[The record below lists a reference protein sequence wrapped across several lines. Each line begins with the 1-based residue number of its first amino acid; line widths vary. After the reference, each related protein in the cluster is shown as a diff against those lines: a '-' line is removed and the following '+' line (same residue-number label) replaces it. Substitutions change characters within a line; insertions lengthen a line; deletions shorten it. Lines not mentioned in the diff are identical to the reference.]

1 VVAVVVFAWAA
12 MLLAVALLLDE
23 LLPPHPLATS
33 ASANAADAHRGT
45 GPTRKV
51 LISKVPLSC
60 EAKGPSPAMAAKLR
74 FIGWDARAA
83 AFLPGSLG
91 SSRRTSPTTTTILL
105 WQTVKD
111 PGTQMRANTLEKQDP
126 ARPIRVVTAEDSY
139 VVREF
144 LTTMLEAAP
153 EVELVAVCSNRN
165 ELDDAIASLHPDV
178 LITDIRMPPSGGEE
192 GISVAARLRECDPH
206 VGVVVLSQYAEPE
219 YALALLEGG
228 SGRRAYLLKE
238 RIRNREDLISAIQTV
253 ARGGSVIDPKIVD
266 VLIMARSRVNRSPLA
281 DLTPRELE
289 LLGEIATGKSNGAI
303 AESLVLTK
311 RAVEKHVNSIFLK
324 LGLPEDQD
332 VSRRVKA
339 TLIYLAE
346 ADV

>member
-1 VVAVVVFAWAA
+1 
-12 MLLAVALLLDE
+12 M
-23 LLPPHPLATS
+23 T
-33 ASANAADAHRGT
+33 
-45 GPTRKV
+45 
-51 LISKVPLSC
+51 
-60 EAKGPSPAMAAKLR
+60 
-74 FIGWDARAA
+74 
-83 AFLPGSLG
+83 
-91 SSRRTSPTTTTILL
+91 
-105 WQTVKD
+105 
-111 PGTQMRANTLEKQDP
+111 ANTLERQDP
-126 ARPIRVVTAEDSY
+126 TRPIRVVTAEDSY
-139 VVREF
+139 VMREF
-144 LTTMLEAAP
+144 LTSALEAAP

-165 ELDDAIASLHPDV
+165 EVDAAIESLRPDV

-192 GISVAARLRECDPH
+192 GIRVAARLRESNPA

-219 YALALLEGG
+219 YVLALLERG

-238 RIRNREDLISAIQTV
+238 RIRNREELIGAIETV

-266 VLIMARSRVNRSPLA
+266 VLIEARARATRSPLA
-281 DLTPRELE
+281 ELTPRERE
-289 LLGEIATGKSNGAI
+289 LLGEIAMGKSNRAI

-311 RAVEKHVNSIFLK
+311 RAVENHVNSIFYK